1 MTLCFIYFSLQ
12 SVDKS
17 LCLWNVNDWS
27 LEKKITEPF
36 QESSGTTHALRLN
49 WSPDGQYL
57 VTAHAM
63 NNGGPVAKIIERNG
77 WKTKMDFVGH
87 RKAVTCVVGY
97 PCSVLFLSSHS

>member
-1 MTLCFIYFSLQ
+1 MFYFSLQ
-12 SVDKS
+12 SDDKS

-97 PCSVLFLSSHS
+97 S